1 VAGQRVDQG
10 ADLVQR
16 RPSGRQSGACRSDE
30 SGGKLEYFK
39 MLVQI
44 GIKEI
49 EVGFPSASQTEYE
62 ILRTLIEGN
71 HIPTM

>member
-1 VAGQRVDQG
+1 
-10 ADLVQR
+10 
-16 RPSGRQSGACRSDE
+16 
-30 SGGKLEYFK
+30 